1 MRSSRDK
8 AKDSCWNFAMKKA
21 FTYYDNHDYDT
32 AIKFCSLAIKIDP
45 QNGIAYNL
53 RGAMYTHNYWFT
65 WSFRDLNKAIS
76 LGFTNECVYSNL
88 GDAYRLNRQCDKAV
102 NNYSI
107 ALEMNP
113 DHFYAWLN
121 RGFTFTKMKLYEKAI
136 PDLKIALSLI
146 PNDKGA
152 ISDLARAYL
161 GRGKL
166 HLEAGRNLEAVEDF
180 SSAMNHYDFVVKA
193 YEGRASAYMNL
204 GMTDKANADIAKAK
218 FFRDEYE
225 QN

>member
-1 MRSSRDK
+1 MGRSEAK
-8 AKDSCWNFAMKKA
+8 AKAKAKESWSNIAMEKA
-21 FTYYDNHDYDT
+21 YEFYDKPDYDT
-32 AIKFCSLAIKIDP
+32 AIKYCSLAIKINP
-45 QNGIAYNL
+45 KNGMAYNL

-88 GDAYRLNRQCDKAV
+88 GDAYRLNQQCDKAV

-136 PDLKIALSLI
+136 PDLKKALSLI

-152 ISDLARAYL
+152 ISDLSSAYL
-161 GRGKL
+161 GRGNL
-166 HLEAGRNLEAVEDF
+166 HLKEGKNLKAVEDF
-180 SSAMNHYDFVVKA
+180 TKAIKLEGFLVEA
-193 YEGRASAYMNL
+193 YEGRSIAFTNI
-204 GMTDKANADIAKAK
+204 GKIDEANADMVKAK
-218 FFRDEYE
+218 FFRDE
-225 QN
+225 